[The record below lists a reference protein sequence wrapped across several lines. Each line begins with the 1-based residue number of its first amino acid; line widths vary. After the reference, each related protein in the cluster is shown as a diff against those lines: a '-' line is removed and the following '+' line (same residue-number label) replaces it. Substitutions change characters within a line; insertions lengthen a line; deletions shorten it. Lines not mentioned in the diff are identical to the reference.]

1 MVYAVNKLSTHWV
14 VSDHRASSKPT
25 SPSSAALDQ
34 TRVSLTRPHACK
46 MPLSSKTPTI
56 AAHSRAA
63 SGMSAPKKS
72 VGLLRTCG
80 SADVFASSRLLGDDD
95 GAHALQGKGVLR
107 NYPGSGVRLHGSGDR
122 GRGRGRGTILAAGAP
137 VAASAAAS
145 PGASAEAWNSS
156 SGGGEFDCSE
166 VAAST
171 ATATS
176 SSDSTNADGAAE
188 RDSVTRARRV
198 RSLED
203 VIERTIFNFRFFT
216 LMAVVGSLIG
226 SALCFTKGCIFVAQ
240 SMKEFALFCWN
251 GVGTGKVILLLVEAV
266 DVYLIGT
273 VMLIFGIGLYE
284 LFVNSL
290 EVPRDTSSL
299 SPEAHADLSQRICG
313 SSLFGL
319 FRLKARP
326 KWLEIHSLDEM
337 KTKLGHVIVMIL
349 LVGMFEKSKK
359 VPVSSALDL
368 LFFSASVCFA
378 AGCLFLLSK
387 LVGGGAG
394 GGGAHGGNGSSSNN
408 GRSHSSRK

>member
-1 MVYAVNKLSTHWV
+1 MILSSKFPPLAAHSTL
-14 VSDHRASSKPT
+14 SAARASMTTGANTNRT
-25 SPSSAALDQ
+25 SPSRSRTSASTEFLGSSRPILVDNYGERASQ
-34 TRVSLTRPHACK
+34 TRSLVASRKHRSRHARGGRGAITAAAADASNVSSDGDGWYYYSEPAT
-46 MPLSSKTPTI
+46 SS
-56 AAHSRAA
+56 
-63 SGMSAPKKS
+63 GS
-72 VGLLRTCG
+72 VTTD
-80 SADVFASSRLLGDDD
+80 AGDDTSSS
-95 GAHALQGKGVLR
+95 A
-107 NYPGSGVRLHGSGDR
+107 N
-122 GRGRGRGTILAAGAP
+122 T
-137 VAASAAAS
+137 ASAA
-145 PGASAEAWNSS
+145 
-156 SGGGEFDCSE
+156 
-166 VAAST
+166 
-171 ATATS
+171 
-176 SSDSTNADGAAE
+176 E
-188 RDSVTRARRV
+188 RESVTRAKRV

-203 VIERTIFNFRFFT
+203 IIERSIFNFRFFT

-240 SMKEFALFCWN
+240 SVKEFLLFCWH

-290 EVPRDTSSL
+290 DVPRDTSLL
-299 SPEAHADLSQRICG
+299 SPEARAELSQRICG

-387 LVGGGAG
+387 LVGGGG
-394 GGGAHGGNGSSSNN
+394 GGHGGNGSGGGNG
-408 GRSHSSRK
+408 GRSHNGSN

>member
-1 MVYAVNKLSTHWV
+1 MK
-14 VSDHRASSKPT
+14 HRSRPARGGRGAITAAAADASSIPSDGDGFYYYPEPAT
-25 SPSSAALDQ
+25 S
-34 TRVSLTRPHACK
+34 
-46 MPLSSKTPTI
+46 
-56 AAHSRAA
+56 
-63 SGMSAPKKS
+63 SGSGS
-72 VGLLRTCG
+72 VT
-80 SADVFASSRLLGDDD
+80 SDAGDDTSCS
-95 GAHALQGKGVLR
+95 A
-107 NYPGSGVRLHGSGDR
+107 N
-122 GRGRGRGTILAAGAP
+122 
-137 VAASAAAS
+137 AASAA
-145 PGASAEAWNSS
+145 
-156 SGGGEFDCSE
+156 
-166 VAAST
+166 
-171 ATATS
+171 
-176 SSDSTNADGAAE
+176 E
-188 RDSVTRARRV
+188 RESVTRARRV

-240 SMKEFALFCWN
+240 SVKEFLLFCWN

-290 EVPRDTSSL
+290 DVPRDTSSL
-299 SPEAHADLSQRICG
+299 SPEARAELSQRICG

-387 LVGGGAG
+387 LVGGGG
-394 GGGAHGGNGSSSNN
+394 GHGGNGSGGNGGKSS
-408 GRSHSSRK
+408 GSSSK